1 MKHCNFCGT
10 NNPDTSKFCSNCGRN
25 LEYRISNVTP
35 KQDRK
40 ERGAHGT
47 TSYDEKSMPTLLKVV
62 ITILLI
68 GLLIVCIV
76 FLFGDD
82 GAAAKKYLAPIWF
95 VVIYPILKKIW
106 D

>member
-40 ERGAHGT
+40 ERGARGT

-68 GLLIVCIV
+68 GFLIVLVV
-76 FLFGDD
+76 FLFDD
-82 GAAAKKYLAPIWF
+82 YGGGAKKYLAPIWF
-95 VVIYPILKKIW
+95 VVICPILKKIW